1 MLEKLTSQLKQLLK
15 QEYRYYRRLDRL
27 AVCKKEAIIEN
38 SIQDLGSTLQQE
50 QQVIEK
56 LDMLEKERQK
66 LLARMEYQFREKLS
80 DSQAEFNF
88 TFLLE
93 HLPDKKVDGL
103 REIRDK
109 LLIIIDQL
117 HQKNVKNRML
127 LEEAIKLNNFSY
139 KMISSILEPEN
150 NTYNPDQQTK
160 NKSKLRHLMDR
171 KV

>member
-1 MLEKLTSQLKQLLK
+1 MLEKLLKQLKQLLK

-27 AVCKKEAIIEN
+27 ATAKKEAIIDN
-38 SIQDLGSTLQQE
+38 SIQDLGSVLKEE
-50 QQVIEK
+50 QQIIEQID
-56 LDMLEKERQK
+56 LLEKERQQ
-66 LLARMEYQFREKLS
+66 LLAKMEFQFREKLS
-80 DSQAEFNF
+80 DYEAEFNF

-93 HLPDKKVDGL
+93 HLSDKKVDGL

-139 KMISSILEPEN
+139 KMITSILEPEN

-160 NKSKLRHLMDR
+160 NISKLRHLMDR
-171 KV
+171 KG